1 MFISAATKVRE
12 LPPGVFEE
20 VFGKIKRE
28 SSQSFTTADDV
39 DRWVA
44 EQPSGGEMVLRMAI
58 AMNKVDHGRS
68 VNVAEAWL
76 SQREAER
83 TDFRATAAL
92 NAAKRS
98 AAASESSARW
108 TFWAAIAAALG
119 ALATAVPAAITLM
132 K

>member
-1 MFISAATKVRE
+1 MFISAAAKVSE

-20 VFGKIKRE
+20 VFGKIKRG
-28 SSQSFTTADDV
+28 SSQSFTTVDDV

-58 AMNKVDHGRS
+58 AMDKVDHGRS
-68 VNVAEAWL
+68 VKVAEAWL

-92 NAAKRS
+92 DAAKRS

-119 ALATAVPAAITLM
+119 ALAAAVPAAITLM